1 MKVFK
6 NLETAT
12 ASMIAK
18 HALYLNSRCTYSS
31 NNPFLCGNWCALFY
45 LDKGESNT
53 TPFVILGCKAG
64 EKYLYVEELVEG

>member
-1 MKVFK
+1 MKVFR
-6 NLETAT
+6 NIETAIT
-12 ASMIAK
+12 SLVEK
-18 HALYLNSRCTYSS
+18 PSLYLNSKCPYAS
-31 NNPFLCGNWCALFY
+31 NNPLCGNWCALFY